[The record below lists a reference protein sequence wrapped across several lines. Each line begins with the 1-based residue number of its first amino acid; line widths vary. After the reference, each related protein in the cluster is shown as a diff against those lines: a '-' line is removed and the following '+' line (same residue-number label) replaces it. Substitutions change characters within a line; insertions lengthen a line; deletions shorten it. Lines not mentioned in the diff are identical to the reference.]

1 MNILT
6 IINSLILLS
15 IFLAIYYLYI
25 NREYLKDY
33 IKNKILDLIKDIN
46 FNKLSSR
53 LNNLSGNFKK
63 DEDIPPSFNMLSRNI
78 NKDLDS

>member
-53 LNNLSGNFKK
+53 LNNLSRNSKK